1 MGISTPV
8 AYAVLAAVG
17 LLAALGFVI
26 VFMRLGRE
34 PKPLRANRS
43 PAPLGWP
50 IHPATPS
57 KAEPIE
63 PHVGSPRPKYP

>member
-1 MGISTPV
+1 MVISTPV

-17 LLAALGFVI
+17 LLALVGFVI

-34 PKPLRANRS
+34 PKPLGSSRAPS
-43 PAPLGWP
+43 PVGWP
-50 IHPATPS
+50 IQPGAPS

-63 PHVGSPRPKYP
+63 PRVASPRP